1 MPPKAR
7 EREAGWSPTWAAQG
21 VSPPSAI
28 LSPWRTRY
36 FFPSCLPLYL
46 GVSLAGERQP
56 LIAHVP
62 AIYPVFLSPFPG
74 CSRAGLGPKSPHCIS
89 F

>member
-1 MPPKAR
+1 MGSP
-7 EREAGWSPTWAAQG
+7 GWE
-21 VSPPSAI
+21 PSFSSSES
-28 LSPWRTRY
+28 LENTV

-46 GVSLAGERQP
+46 GVSLAGERQR

-74 CSRAGLGPKSPHCIS
+74 CSRAGIGPKSPHCIS